1 MTDDGG
7 SAASDVAASN
17 ASGEPQADGEVVMA
31 VPEMDCPSCAS
42 TVETAAEYVEGVR
55 SVTTSPTQGRAVV
68 QTDPGAEVDDVV
80 DAVER
85 AGYDVESVGDEGA
98 RAEPGDVW
106 RSRRAKLTAA
116 SAAGLVVALAV
127 QFLLGGTEVLSVPG
141 GTLAVGD
148 LFLLVAALA
157 GGSIILRNGWSSAR
171 TRSLDMDLLMSVAIL
186 AAVGGSLLAT
196 ELHLYV
202 EAATLAVLFNVAEL
216 LERYSV
222 DRARGSL
229 SELVALSPTT
239 ATVRHDGERTEV
251 PADEVAVGDEV
262 VVEPGEKVPVDGEV
276 IEGASAVDESPI
288 TGESVPVD
296 KATGDEVYA
305 GSINEEGF
313 LAVRATASGADTTI
327 SRVVELVER
336 AESDETRHEQFVD
349 RFAGYYTPAVVTAAL
364 LTATVPTLLGGAW
377 DVWFVRGIALLVI
390 ACPCA
395 FVISTPV
402 SVVSGITSA
411 ARNGVLVKG
420 GSHLERMGEV
430 DCVAFDK
437 TGTLTKGEL
446 AVIDVVPFGADET
459 DLLAAARG
467 LERRSEHPIGDAIVD
482 HAAEGNVAAPEISG
496 FESITGKGVRADLDG
511 RTHYAGN
518 LSLFE
523 DLGFDLDGA
532 RAAVDG
538 GTAADGGTADD
549 GPAGEGKAPDVAA
562 SGAPDEGPADV
573 VARLQS
579 EGKTVVLVGT
589 EDRLLGAVAVADEVR
604 PEARE
609 IVADLREAG
618 VETVMLTGDNEGT
631 ARAVAGTVGVDD
643 YRAGLLPEEKVEA
656 VEALQSAHDGV
667 AMVGDGIN
675 DAPALATADVG
686 VAMGAAGTDA
696 AIETADV
703 ALMGDDLRKVPYL
716 HRLAR
721 TANGVI
727 RGNVTA
733 SLAVKAALAIG
744 VPLGYVSVVVAVLA
758 GDVGMTVAVTGN
770 AARLARVRP

>member
-1 MTDDGG
+1 MTDDGDQ
-7 SAASDVAASN
+7 AASAGPTSGASSGPGDVEA
-17 ASGEPQADGEVVMA
+17 VVLA

-42 TVETAAEYVEGVR
+42 TVETAAERVPGVE
-55 SVTTSPTQGRAVV
+55 SVETSPTQGKAFVR
-68 QTDPGAEVDDVV
+68 TLGEDDVDDVV
-80 DAVER
+80 DVVEQ
-85 AGYDVESVGDEGA
+85 AGYGVEAVGDEGV
-98 RAEPGDVW
+98 RAEPGDIW
-106 RSRRAKLTAA
+106 RSRRAVLTGA
-116 SAAGLVVALAV
+116 SAAFLAVALAA
-127 QFLLGGTEVLSVPG
+127 QYLLGGADVLSVPG
-141 GTLAVGD
+141 GSLSVGD
-148 LFLLVAALA
+148 LLMLGAALA
-157 GGSIILRNGWSSAR
+157 GGSIILQNGWGSVR
-171 TRSLDMDLLMSVAIL
+171 TRSLDMDLLMSAAIV
-186 AAVGGSLLAT
+186 AAVGGSLFAT
-196 ELHLYV
+196 ELHLYF

-239 ATVRHDGERTEV
+239 ATVRRDGERTEV
-251 PADEVAVGDEV
+251 PADSVAVGDVV

-276 IEGASAVDESPI
+276 VEGASAVDESPI

-296 KATGDEVYA
+296 KAVGEEVFA

-313 LAVRATASGADTTI
+313 LAAEATAAGSDTTL
-327 SRVVELVER
+327 SRVVELVEQ
-336 AESDETRHEQFVD
+336 AESDETRREQFVD

-377 DVWFVRGIALLVI
+377 EVWFVRGIALLVI

-446 AVIDVVPFGADET
+446 AVTDVVPVDADEA

-467 LERRSEHPIGDAIVD
+467 LELRSEHPIGGAIVR
-482 HAAEGNVAAPEISG
+482 HADERDVSTPEISG

-518 LSLFE
+518 PSLFE

-532 RAAVDG
+532 GTVTDG
-538 GTAADGGTADD
+538 GTA
-549 GPAGEGKAPDVAA
+549 EGQNVGDAA
-562 SGAPDEGPADV
+562 SEGDENLLDV

-579 EGKTVVLVGT
+579 AGKTVVLVGT
-589 EDRLLGAVAVADEVR
+589 DGRLLGAVAVADEVR
-604 PEARE
+604 PEARDV
-609 IVADLREAG
+609 VAELRASG
-618 VETVMLTGDNEGT
+618 VETVMLTGDNERT
-631 ARAVAGTVGVDD
+631 ARAVADEVGVDD

-656 VEALQSAHDGV
+656 VEALQAGHDGV
-667 AMVGDGIN
+667 AMVGDGVN

-727 RGNVTA
+727 RGNIGA